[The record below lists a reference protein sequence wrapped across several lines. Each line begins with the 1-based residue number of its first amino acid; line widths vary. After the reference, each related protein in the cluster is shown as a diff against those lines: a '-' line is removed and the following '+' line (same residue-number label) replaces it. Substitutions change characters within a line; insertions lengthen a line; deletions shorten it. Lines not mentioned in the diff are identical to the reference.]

1 MEKSKIMKNREI
13 YNKVLKDY
21 KKIAKEFLE
30 NSGEYYKI
38 HIIYEII
45 DEIDNQG
52 LDITDEEEEKICDYV
67 YNVCIEYDGST
78 NINIYN
84 IVYTIN
90 EFITYDKMSVKDILK
105 MDIKDFCNQII
116 I

>member
-1 MEKSKIMKNREI
+1 MKNREI
-13 YNKVLKDY
+13 FKQILKNY
-21 KKIAKEFLE
+21 KEIAKDFFG
-30 NSGEYYKI
+30 NSMEYYRI

-52 LDITDEEEEKICDYV
+52 LEMTDSEEEKLCNYIYTA
-67 YNVCIEYDGST
+67 YMEYDGT

-84 IVYTIN
+84 IVYTIYQLIN
-90 EFITYDKMSVKDILK
+90 YGKMTINDILE
-105 MDIKDFCNQII
+105 MNTQDFCNQII

>member
-1 MEKSKIMKNREI
+1 MKNREI
-13 YNKVLKDY
+13 YEKVLKSY
-21 KKIAKEFLE
+21 KEISKEIFGNYL
-30 NSGEYYKI
+30 EYYKI

-67 YNVCIEYDGST
+67 YNIYLEYDGNT
-78 NINIYN
+78 NISIYN

-90 EFITYDKMSVKDILK
+90 EFITNDKMSVKDILE
-105 MDIKDFCNQII
+105 MDIEDFCNQII

>member
-1 MEKSKIMKNREI
+1 MKNREI
-13 YNKVLKDY
+13 YNKVLQSYKEISKDFFGDY
-21 KKIAKEFLE
+21 LR
-30 NSGEYYKI
+30 YYKV

-45 DEIDNQG
+45 DEIGGQG
-52 LDITDEEEEKICDYV
+52 LDITDEEEEMLCDYV
-67 YNVCIEYDGST
+67 YNAYLEYDGST

-90 EFITYDKMSVKDILK
+90 EFITNDKMSVKDILA
-105 MDIKDFCNQII
+105 MNTNDFCNQII

>member
-1 MEKSKIMKNREI
+1 MKNREI
-13 YNKVLKDY
+13 YNKVLKSY

-67 YNVCIEYDGST
+67 YNAYMEYDGT

-84 IVYTIN
+84 IVYTIYQ
-90 EFITYDKMSVKDILK
+90 FITYDKMAINDILE
-105 MDIKDFCNQII
+105 MNVQDFCNQII

>member
-1 MEKSKIMKNREI
+1 MKNREI
-13 YNKVLKDY
+13 YDKVLKSYKEISKEIFGDY
-21 KKIAKEFLE
+21 IR
-30 NSGEYYKI
+30 YYKV

-67 YNVCIEYDGST
+67 YNIYLEYDGNT
-78 NINIYN
+78 NISIYN

-90 EFITYDKMSVKDILK
+90 ELIANDKMSVKDILK
-105 MDIKDFCNQII
+105 MDIEDFCNQII

>member
-1 MEKSKIMKNREI
+1 MKNRKIFEET
-13 YNKVLKDY
+13 LKSY
-21 KKIAKEFLE
+21 KEIAKEFLE
-30 NSGEYYKI
+30 NRGEYYKI

-67 YNVCIEYDGST
+67 YNAYMEYDGT

-90 EFITYDKMSVKDILK
+90 ELITNDEMSVKDILK
-105 MDIKDFCNQII
+105 MDIEDFCNQII

>member
-1 MEKSKIMKNREI
+1 MKNRKIFEET
-13 YNKVLKDY
+13 LKSY
-21 KKIAKEFLE
+21 KEIAKEFLE

-38 HIIYEII
+38 NIIYEII

-67 YNVCIEYDGST
+67 YNAYMEYDGT

-84 IVYTIN
+84 IVYTIYQ
-90 EFITYDKMSVKDILK
+90 FITYGKMAINDILK
-105 MDIKDFCNQII
+105 MNIQDFCNQII

>member
-1 MEKSKIMKNREI
+1 MKNRKIFEETLKSYREI
-13 YNKVLKDY
+13 ANKYLG
-21 KKIAKEFLE
+21 
-30 NSGEYYKI
+30 GEIRYYKV
-38 HIIYEII
+38 HLIYEII
-45 DEIDNQG
+45 DEINNQG
-52 LDITDEEEEKICDYV
+52 INITDEEEEKICDYV
-67 YNVCIEYDGST
+67 YNVYIEYDGST

-90 EFITYDKMSVKDILK
+90 EFITYGKMSVKDILK

>member
-1 MEKSKIMKNREI
+1 MKNREI
-13 YNKVLKDY
+13 YNKVLKSY
-21 KKIAKEFLE
+21 KEIASKYFG
-30 NSGEYYKI
+30 GEIRYYKV
-38 HIIYEII
+38 HLIYEII
-45 DEIDNQG
+45 DEIDEQG

-67 YNVCIEYDGST
+67 YNVCLEYDGET

-90 EFITYDKMSVKDILK
+90 EFITNNNMSVKDILE
-105 MDIKDFCNQII
+105 MNIKDFCNQII